1 VNDKAINYD
10 NPIPFCFYLV
20 YLFVYCLLFISLL
33 LQYVMVNEDYPYS
46 CSQSV
51 SADTYAFSF

>member
-1 VNDKAINYD
+1 MIILFLFVFN
-10 NPIPFCFYLV
+10 LV